1 MGIHRGFVVTTLALL
16 GAIVIAG
23 CSAGVG
29 SDPSSGL
36 APGPTPPARPGAYVW
51 VVGAPDLVLG
61 SVDGGAT
68 WKVSHRS
75 DTNIFTGDLAIGAH
89 NLESHTLKVALTN
102 TAPDPANDA
111 VWSAGA
117 FPPPVA
123 ANGYTTG
130 GNTLV
135 TSAGGSTPGVYKLTL
150 VDSVFTA
157 QT

>member
-1 MGIHRGFVVTTLALL
+1 M
-16 GAIVIAG
+16 
-23 CSAGVG
+23 
-29 SDPSSGL
+29 
-36 APGPTPPARPGAYVW
+36 
-51 VVGAPDLVLG
+51 
-61 SVDGGAT
+61 AT
-68 WKVSHRS
+68 FNKF
-75 DTNIFTGDLAIGAH
+75 NIFTGDLAIGAH

-157 QT
+157 QTGGIGPFRYAIIYNSSSANKLIGYYDYATSLTLTTAGDTFTVDFSATNGVLTIE